1 MYSDSTAGKV
11 KRLRHTPHVT
21 LAPCNAQGR
30 LLEGETVR
38 GSAHLLET
46 AEDIALAQRAI
57 QRKYGWRY
65 LGYHLLNVAMQR
77 VRPQKALQ
85 FSWIAIRLHDAHEAM
100 TTWREDYRSATVLF
114 QFEGQD
120 AMQPRELF
128 QWVITIAA
136 CHINYLRLQQTERVI
151 MTQHP
156 PEIVKVQ
163 ASWFCPFQYAVRLT
177 YPTGISGRLMPHINA

>member
-1 MYSDSTAGKV
+1 MVVLPPSITRWLNRTRYVSLITYRRSGEGVATPVWFAWDGAVAYMYSDSTAGKV
-11 KRLRHTPHVT
+11 KRIRHTPHVS

-77 VRPQKALQ
+77 VRPQNALQ
-85 FSWIAIRLHDAHEAM
+85 FSWIAIRLHDAHDAM
-100 TTWREDYRSATVLF
+100 TT
-114 QFEGQD
+114 
-120 AMQPRELF
+120 
-128 QWVITIAA
+128 
-136 CHINYLRLQQTERVI
+136 
-151 MTQHP
+151 
-156 PEIVKVQ
+156 
-163 ASWFCPFQYAVRLT
+163 
-177 YPTGISGRLMPHINA
+177 